1 MLATWVKTLYTVG
14 ITHRLFGY
22 FTANDMRLT
31 TLRPVP
37 YAQSELRGVACIAS
51 VSARVRRERRDES
64 KRRGTLAPF
73 APALTFAQWLDW
85 KRLLR
90 RLFAEGKNRTAC
102 KLFSRLFAA
111 FSCVLSSRIFE
122 NVTAKWTFCVQKFVF
137 GQKLSPSNHYKAKSV
152 TIAFFSSPFLFL
164 RWCDFGANRAQET
177 CLMTH
182 FTQMVVNFVRLVVKT
197 SPARYT
203 FVYIVFIKFSWVV
216 LYLNAVDFLDLLQ
229 VDLLASGAS
238 LFFWK
243 SMDFLFLVVRIA
255 LTVQCIFL
263 FKEHTAPFPRFSHLV
278 RALCSSLSVSTK
290 SQI

>member
-1 MLATWVKTLYTVG
+1 
-14 ITHRLFGY
+14 
-22 FTANDMRLT
+22 MRLT

-37 YAQSELRGVACIAS
+37 YGQSGLRGVACIAS

-73 APALTFAQWLDW
+73 APALTVAQWLDW

-122 NVTAKWTFCVQKFVF
+122 NVTAKWTFCVSSF
-137 GQKLSPSNHYKAKSV
+137 LLPR
-152 TIAFFSSPFLFL
+152 TFSSPFLFL

-182 FTQMVVNFVRLVVKT
+182 FTQMTVNFVRLVVKT

-216 LYLNAVDFLDLLQ
+216 LYLNAEDFLDLLQ
-229 VDLLASGAS
+229 VVLLASGAS
-238 LFFWK
+238 LFFFEVYGFFILGF
-243 SMDFLFLVVRIA
+243 SYSSYRAMYFLI
-255 LTVQCIFL
+255 
-263 FKEHTAPFPRFSHLV
+263 
-278 RALCSSLSVSTK
+278 
-290 SQI
+290 